1 MRRKCRICGKYL
13 TKNMGELG
21 ESNFVEEYKDGL
33 CVKCWIEEHR
43 NLIETA
49 KVILCG

>member
-1 MRRKCRICGKYL
+1 MRKCRKCGKILTRRLRYL
-13 TKNMGELG
+13 GNDDYA
-21 ESNFVEEYKDGL
+21 EEYKDGL